1 MTGVFFLGI
10 CIIYPNGLFNSYCFA
25 VGPFAEYFASVFGCL
40 VEGMNSC
47 IVFTSRYVL
56 ECCCYNISFDVFLY
70 KCSVV
75 YRTFFSVYFL
85 NCGSQNYYF
94 RWSDPS
100 RPCNF
105 FLQNPGPVRFCRSAA
120 APGEGEDGGGDF
132 FSTGSGNQYIFC
144 AYRFLL

>member
-1 MTGVFFLGI
+1 MVGVFLLGI

-85 NCGSQNYYF
+85 NCGSHY
-94 RWSDPS
+94 PII
-100 RPCNF
+100 
-105 FLQNPGPVRFCRSAA
+105 A
-120 APGEGEDGGGDF
+120 
-132 FSTGSGNQYIFC
+132 
-144 AYRFLL
+144 FLLASPVQTIEQASHDVISECRYTFCIVRNSIVMVITS